1 MHGKM
6 VIPLTLKH
14 GRRKVHA
21 SVETDMEYGA
31 FRQHVKS
38 ALPHECGSVDML
50 SFRYE
55 TSSSEFAVV
64 TQEEEYVTAIREW
77 LHLSQ
82 SGERVPVEGSL
93 RFVLRRFSK
102 ANIFGQ

>member
-21 SVETDMEYGA
+21 SVETDMEFEA
-31 FRQHVKS
+31 FRQHARNS
-38 ALPHECGSVDML
+38 LPHDCGVVDL
-50 SFRYE
+50 SFRYV
-55 TSSSEFAVV
+55 SSNSEAVVV
-64 TQEEEYVTAIREW
+64 TQEEEYVQAIREW

-82 SGERVPVEGSL
+82 SGERVPVEGM
-93 RFVLRRFSK
+93 RRQIGLACRSRSCSAF
-102 ANIFGQ
+102 